1 MGFKRM
7 ARSLWADARWCK
19 YKLRAVIAGRA
30 ASEREVFVNIDL
42 YRYFRLILFSGQQ
55 HSKGHALS
63 AAHKLGG
70 NGYVLGGIGLQSAI
84 RGGPKPRMNRL
95 SRFLKIIK

>member
-1 MGFKRM
+1 M
-7 ARSLWADARWCK
+7 ARSLWAGARWCK
-19 YKLRAVIAGRA
+19 YKLTAVIAGRA
-30 ASEREVFVNIDL
+30 APEREVFINIDL
-42 YRYFRLILFSGQQ
+42 YRYLCLILFSGQQ
-55 HSKGHALS
+55 HSRGMALS

-70 NGYVLGGIGLQSAI
+70 NGYVLGGIGLQSAT